1 MQRLQ
6 FGDFAKILPAVVDI
20 GSEMWQD
27 HVAAARDCMGSDGSR
42 LAWEMPSIEE
52 VATAD
57 TMERYDF
64 SQILEEEQQTGVRF
78 IEKVRGPAVIQG
90 LVPEWPISTHW
101 QQLVEQIGDQKFEV
115 SHQRWTRH

>member
-1 MQRLQ
+1 MTLDPGANSCVLQ
-6 FGDFAKILPAVVDI
+6 FVDI

-27 HVAAARDCMGSDGSR
+27 HVAAAADGSR

-57 TMERYDF
+57 TMERYNF
-64 SQILEEEQQTGVRF
+64 SQILEEEQTGVRF

-90 LVPEWPISTHW
+90 LVSEWPISTHW

-115 SHQRWTRH
+115 SHLRWTRH